1 MCNVYLR
8 ELMKALFLKCLDLR
22 IPFTLK
28 TIKKTI
34 QTSEYNKKETN
45 SWNIENKVVVTSWE
59 WDRMAE
65 GHY

>member
-45 SWNIENKVVVTSWE
+45 SCNIENKVVVTSWE

>member
-1 MCNVYLR
+1 MCNVYLW

-34 QTSEYNKKETN
+34 QTSEYNKKEIN
-45 SWNIENKVVVTSWE
+45 SCNIENKVVVTSWE